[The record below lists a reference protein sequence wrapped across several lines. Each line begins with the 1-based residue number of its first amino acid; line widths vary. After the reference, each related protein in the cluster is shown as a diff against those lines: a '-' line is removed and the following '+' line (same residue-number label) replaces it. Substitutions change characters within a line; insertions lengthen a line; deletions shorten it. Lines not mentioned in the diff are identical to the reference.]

1 MLYHLNIL
9 IKSKLDFK
17 NKFIEVEAGAL
28 IEKIIKEIKK
38 NHLTLFSV
46 PGGDKVSI
54 GGAISANTIGKD
66 STPGISSF
74 GDALIS
80 LEILS
85 NDGKI
90 KKISKNKYNL
100 NKYVGAFGNEGIIL
114 KAKLK
119 IKKIK
124 SENVLLKTKIL
135 KNINEVRKEFNYK
148 SDYHYIQLDPFLE
161 KNILQYHSKQTR

>member
-1 MLYHLNIL
+1 M
-9 IKSKLDFK
+9 
-17 NKFIEVEAGAL
+17 
-28 IEKIIKEIKK
+28 
-38 NHLTLFSV
+38 
-46 PGGDKVSI
+46 
-54 GGAISANTIGKD
+54 
-66 STPGISSF
+66 
-74 GDALIS
+74 IS

-90 KKISKNKYNL
+90 KNLKNKYNL

-148 SDYHYIQLDPFLE
+148 SDYHYIQLDPFFR